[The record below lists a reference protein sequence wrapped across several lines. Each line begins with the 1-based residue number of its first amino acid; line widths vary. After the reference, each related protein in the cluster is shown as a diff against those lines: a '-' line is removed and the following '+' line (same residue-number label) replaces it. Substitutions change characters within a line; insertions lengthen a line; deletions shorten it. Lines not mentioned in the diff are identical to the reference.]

1 MEDYPYPIIVEGD
14 WSPELSNVVKNKLQ
28 IYFQSKKKSR
38 GGDCAVQYDDQTG
51 IATVRF
57 KSSDVRNSV
66 LSKGDHA
73 LAIDKE
79 ELKLRVRK
87 PNETGGAPENASSE
101 LVIDC
106 DEVPGTTHPVA
117 GPDEKLEDSPQTSA
131 VIVENIPENFA
142 KDMLGLMVEK
152 ICDVTEKEFSIELI
166 CELNAAVLT
175 FNNPHNLKQFLLG
188 SRDDKRFQRHG
199 LTARALERSCCVRV
213 ENLHPRADE
222 DFLELYFE
230 KFGVNVKSVCLIPYE
245 QAAVVTLQKPEEAER
260 ILMENHTI
268 CKVPVNIYP
277 YCESLGTALYG
288 SNRPEWKL
296 PEPFTVDIHPAIQ
309 KYLSAKGLISTINAD
324 MGKHFCKVNMDGAE
338 VQLSPLPGLLKLKD
352 ETSKYIKGW
361 RQSASD
367 AFKNIMCNFNFYDCP
382 IHPTVWAAVEKE
394 IGQEVKDQAYFS
406 MDTAQGILTLAGMA
420 KNILQLRK
428 FVDECV
434 QRVMRQMERDKS
446 STSEAMEMSAAM
458 FSVLEQEGL
467 KKCAATLSPQLCL
480 TYRKDMNKLVLSGLP
495 EEILVVKNWILEKRI
510 NIKQKQVQCHPSLSE
525 FLRSADSDELSRDL
539 FTSHEISAV
548 YKVED
553 EKIFLM
559 GFSDKTLSDAEKRLK
574 TILSSHDIYVEDKA
588 VLEKPEWRELSSKLQ
603 DLYNSPKKRAVLL
616 KFSTEERNRLIICG
630 FTQPVIEVS
639 QNLECFVNKHTRV
652 EEVIRVKTYAV
663 MAFIK
668 ENKSQD
674 WKKFVKELNIH
685 FHPKQPRIKLCGE
698 RVHVEPARNSF
709 ENIAASLFTDEL
721 TITKAGAR
729 KYFQEQGSLLISMVK
744 REYGCMVVLQ
754 EDYML
759 DEDEEEVENRTEDF
773 GRVSCEVSTPGG
785 GRITVRRADICQ
797 FKVDAVV
804 NAANEDL
811 KHTGGVAGALLQAAG
826 PSLQQCCDHY
836 TTVHGRLQPGDAIT
850 TEAGQLPCK
859 HVIHAVGPRFSDTD
873 KKTAVIR
880 LKKAVRESL
889 RQAVIANCSSIAIP
903 AISSGIFGFPL
914 ELCTETI
921 ATALRE
927 YIEEQSYASMTSL
940 TEIHLVDNNSNT
952 VNAITRAIKKVFADW
967 DPKVT
972 IPKQAGHCGHGS
984 HGHGFHGYKNRGHA
998 HHGSGYRDF
1007 EPRGS
1012 GPHRN
1017 SPRDSEQQRFEN
1029 EGGNQMRNQT
1039 SYTKPGG
1046 RSQGFQRS
1054 GILETK
1060 RTPEGLKIVL
1070 RKGNIQD
1077 ALSDVIV
1084 NSISE
1089 DLDLSKGAVSK
1100 ALLETAGP
1108 QLQTAA
1114 NTKAGAARLNYG
1126 DIVVTDGYKLRCESV
1141 FHTVCPLWD
1150 NGSGPAEDILVQIIR
1165 GCLKE
1170 AEQQRMSSISFPA
1183 LGTGNLGFA
1192 KDLVSQLFLDEIQSF
1207 SCKYSPQS
1215 LQEVVI
1221 IVHPSDTETVECFIK
1236 SFRGEA
1242 QDSSAKRHRPQHTSS
1257 SGGQSSKSLGIFGA
1271 VSTPTLG
1278 VHSVKVGHLTLKVS
1292 SGDITKEACDVI
1304 VNSSNNTFSLKTGV
1318 SKAILDA
1325 AGSSVEQEIV
1335 NGSNSQQSS
1344 EMILTSAGRLPC
1356 RHIIH
1361 IVGRNDPKAIK
1372 DIVYSVLKFCED
1384 QKFNSVS
1391 FPAIGTGQGG
1401 ANPSAVADAMID
1413 AVVDFAKKKRSN
1425 VKHVKFLIFQTSMV
1439 SDFHQ
1444 SMLKREKEGVE
1455 EEKSIFTKIRVD
1467 AGFKVAGWL
1476 GGVSASSSPEES
1488 FVMAGEEFAPAVF
1501 QLCGES
1507 PQRVSQAKE
1516 MIRNLILKE
1525 QLETKIEEETI
1536 AHFTQE
1542 ETDKLKALQ
1551 KELTVSI
1558 KMEKKGRNSFIFV
1571 EGLTRDVF
1579 SADQRIRDMIRKV
1592 EKREMRSR
1600 EAFLISSM
1608 VEWQYKDQRGNF
1620 VSFDIHTNYDLEEA
1634 FGQKQSRVQIKINNM
1649 DYEADL
1655 VRKKAVRGNKEVKLK
1670 RTDLTDNKAS
1680 VALPSDWEDMKGA
1693 QVIQVTLKPK
1703 SQEYNDVEK
1712 KFKATGLSATIIK
1725 IERIQNSLLWSS
1737 YVLKKKHMDEKNQ
1750 HSRNERQLFHG
1761 TSVNS
1766 IDQINNHG
1774 FNRSYAGINGAAIG
1788 NGTYFAVDPVYSAQG
1803 YARPDTQG
1811 HKRMYLARVLV
1822 GDYTKGAG
1830 GMLVPPA
1837 KNSGNAADLYDS
1849 VTDNPN
1855 NPSMFVIF
1863 NDVQAYPE
1871 YLITFQ

>member
-1 MEDYPYPIIVEGD
+1 MEDDLYPVIVEGD
-14 WSPELSNVVKNKLQ
+14 WSPELSKVVKNKLQ
-28 IYFQSKKKSR
+28 IYFQSKKKSQ
-38 GGDCAVQYDDQTG
+38 GGDCVIQYDDQTG
-51 IATVRF
+51 IATVCF
-57 KSSDVRNSV
+57 KSSEVRNSV
-66 LSKGDHA
+66 LSKVDHV
-73 LAIDKE
+73 LAIDKK
-79 ELKLRVRK
+79 ELKLRLRK
-87 PNETGGAPENASSE
+87 PNETDGAPENASSQP
-101 LVIDC
+101 VIDC

-117 GPDEKLEDSPQTSA
+117 GPDEKLEDSRQTSA
-131 VIVENIPENFA
+131 VIVENIPENVS

-152 ICDVTEKEFSIELI
+152 ICDVAEKEFSLELI
-166 CELNAAVLT
+166 CELSAAVLT
-175 FNNPHNLKQFLLG
+175 FNNPHNLIKFLLQ
-188 SRDDKRFQRHG
+188 SRDNSRFQQHG
-199 LTARALERSCCVRV
+199 LTARALEKTCCVRV
-213 ENLHPRADE
+213 ENLPPQANE
-222 DFLELYFE
+222 DLLELYFD
-230 KFGVNVKSVCLIPYE
+230 KCGVKVKSVDLIPDE
-245 QAAVVTLQKPEEAER
+245 QAALVALQKPEEAER
-260 ILMENHTI
+260 ILKENHTI

-296 PEPFTVDIHPAIQ
+296 PEPFTVKIHPAIQ
-309 KYLSAKGLISTINAD
+309 KYLSAKGLISTINAN
-324 MGKHFCKVNMDGAE
+324 MGKHLCKVNMDGAE

-367 AFKNIMCNFNFYDCP
+367 AFKNIMCNFDFYDCP

-406 MDTAQGILTLAGMA
+406 MDTTQGIFTVAGLT

-458 FSVLEQEGL
+458 FSMLEQEGL
-467 KKCAATLSPQLCL
+467 KKCAAALSPQLCL
-480 TYRKDMNKLVLSGLP
+480 TYRKDINRLVISGVP
-495 EEILVVKNWILEKRI
+495 NEILVVKNWILEKKLGVR
-510 NIKQKQVQCHPSLSE
+510 QKPMQCHPSLSE
-525 FLRSADSDELSRDL
+525 FLRSVDSDELSRDL
-539 FTSHEISAV
+539 FTSHGTAAV

-574 TILSSHDIYVEDKA
+574 TMLSFHVINVEDKA
-588 VLEKPEWRELSSKLQ
+588 VLEKPEWKALSCQLQ

-674 WKKFVKELNIH
+674 WKKFLKSLKVH
-685 FHPKQPRIKLCGE
+685 FDSKQPRIRLRGE

-709 ENIAASLFTDEL
+709 ENIAASLFTNEL

-729 KYFQEQGSLLISMVK
+729 KYFQEQGSLLISMAK
-744 REYGCMVVLQ
+744 REYGCIVVLQ

-759 DEDEEEVENRTEDF
+759 DEEEEEVENRTENF
-773 GRVSCEVSTPGG
+773 GQVSCEVNTPGG
-785 GRITVRRADICQ
+785 VRITVRRADICQ
-797 FKVDAVV
+797 FKADAVV

-811 KHTGGVAGALLQAAG
+811 KHIGGVAGALLQAAG

-836 TTVHGRLQPGDAIT
+836 TTVNGRLQPGDAIT

-859 HVIHAVGPRFSDTD
+859 HVIHTVGPRFSDTD
-873 KKTAVIR
+873 KKTAIMR

-952 VNAITRAIKKVFADW
+952 VNAITQAIKKVFADW
-967 DPKVT
+967 DLKMT
-972 IPKQAGHCGHGS
+972 IPKQAGHRGRGS
-984 HGHGFHGYKNRGHA
+984 RGRGHRGHNYRGRA
-998 HHGSGYRDF
+998 HRGSGHRGF
-1007 EPRGS
+1007 GHRGS

-1017 SPRDSEQQRFEN
+1017 SPRDDEQQRFEN
-1029 EGGNQMRNQT
+1029 EGGNQMKNQT
-1039 SYTKPGG
+1039 SDTKPGG
-1046 RSQGFQRS
+1046 RSQEFQRS

-1060 RTPEGLKIVL
+1060 RTSEGLRIVL

-1084 NSISE
+1084 NTISE
-1089 DLDLSKGAVSK
+1089 DLDLKKGAVSK

-1114 NTKAGAARLNYG
+1114 NTKAGAARLSYG
-1126 DIVVTDGYKLRCESV
+1126 DVVVTDGYKLRCERV
-1141 FHTVCPLWD
+1141 FHTVCPPWD

-1165 GCLKE
+1165 WCLKE

-1192 KDLVSQLFLDEIQSF
+1192 KDLVSRLFLEEIQSF
-1207 SCKYSPQS
+1207 SRKSSPQT

-1257 SGGQSSKSLGIFGA
+1257 SGGQSSKSHGIFGA

-1278 VHSVKVGHLTLKVS
+1278 VHSVKVGHLTLEVS

-1325 AGSSVEQEIV
+1325 AGSSVEQECSQIV
-1335 NGSNSQQSS
+1335 NGSNSQQDSG
-1344 EMILTSAGRLPC
+1344 MILTSAGRLPC

-1372 DIVYSVLKFCED
+1372 NIVYSVLKFSED

-1391 FPAIGTGQGG
+1391 FPALGTGQGG

-1413 AVVDFAKKKRSN
+1413 AVVDFAKRKGHN

-1444 SMLKREKEGVE
+1444 SMLKREKEGVGE
-1455 EEKSIFTKIRVD
+1455 QKGFLTKLK
-1467 AGFKVAGWL
+1467 GYKVAGLL
-1476 GGVSASSSPEES
+1476 GSPVASSSPEES
-1488 FVMAGEEFAPAVF
+1488 FVMAGEEFAPVVF

-1516 MIRNLILKE
+1516 MIRSLILKE
-1525 QLETKIEEETI
+1525 QLETKIEEDTI

-1592 EKREMRSR
+1592 EKKELRCR
-1600 EAFLISSM
+1600 EAFLLSSV
-1608 VEWQYKDQRGNF
+1608 VEWQYKDQSGNF
-1620 VSFDIHTNYDLEEA
+1620 VGFDIHTNYDLEEA
-1634 FGQKQSRVQIKINNM
+1634 FGQKQSRVQIKINTV

-1655 VRKKAVRGNKEVKLK
+1655 SRKKAMRGKREIELK
-1670 RTDLTDNKAS
+1670 RIDLTDNKAS

-1693 QVIQVTLKPK
+1693 QVIPVTLKPN

-1712 KFKATGLSATIIK
+1712 KFKSTGLSATVIK
-1725 IERIQNSLLWSS
+1725 IERIQNSLLWRS

-1750 HSRNERQLFHG
+1750 HSRNEKQLFHG
-1761 TSVNS
+1761 TSAS
-1766 IDQINNHG
+1766 GIDQINNHG
-1774 FNRSYAGINGAAIG
+1774 FNRSYAGTNGAVYG
-1788 NGTYFAVDPVYSAQG
+1788 NGSYFAVDPVYSARG
-1803 YARPDTQG
+1803 YAKPDTQG

-1822 GDYTKGAG
+1822 GDYTQGAKDL
-1830 GMLVPPA
+1830 LVPPA

-1849 VTDNPN
+1849 VTDDPN
-1855 NPSMFVIF
+1855 NPTMFVIF
-1863 NDVQAYPE
+1863 NDTQAYPE